1 MTTALGDVR
10 WAKSWALLAHRWF
23 VARRGSGGDRLGTRQ
38 QKQAAERLQ
47 RTTPFWF
54 AFPAFD
60 HNRLGQ
66 PHKGRRPTAPGFSP
80 LAALAVKTRAVPC
93 CFPAH
98 RRLVSVLPEGKQKRA
113 ASGRPQL
120 RKVNHD

>member
-1 MTTALGDVR
+1 VGVVGAQVIRRPAVAAVTASEH
-10 WAKSWALLAHRWF
+10 A
-23 VARRGSGGDRLGTRQ
+23 SG
-38 QKQAAERLQ
+38 AAERLQ